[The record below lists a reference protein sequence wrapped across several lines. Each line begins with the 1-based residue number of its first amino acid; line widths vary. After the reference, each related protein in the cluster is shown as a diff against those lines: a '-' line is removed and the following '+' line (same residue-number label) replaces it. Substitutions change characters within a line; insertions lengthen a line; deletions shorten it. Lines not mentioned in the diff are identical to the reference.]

1 MSAPIRTCV
10 GCRTRRP
17 QSELLRVKRQGHGA
31 IAPALPASRGSAG
44 RSAYLCPSRICLD
57 QAIRRG
63 GIQRAFARVGRV
75 TVDGGALWSALR
87 QSIGEQRALY
97 ERSSRDPRQHPRFRQ
112 LLAFENAFETATL
125 ASGREA

>member
-1 MSAPIRTCV
+1 MTAPIRTCV
-10 GCRTRRP
+10 GCRTRRA
-17 QSELLRVKRQGHGA
+17 QDHLLRVMRQGHGA
-31 IAPALPASRGSAG
+31 IAPAPRGGLG
-44 RSAYLCPSRICLD
+44 RSAYLCPSRACLD

-75 TVDGGALWSALR
+75 TVDGGALWSALQ

-97 ERSSRDPRQHPRFRQ
+97 ERSSRDPRQNPRFRQ
-112 LLAFENAFETATL
+112 LLAFESAFETATL